1 MAVEAARLKAIV
13 TADTSD
19 GERKIRGFVE
29 KQAGVIEKGFSGIG
43 AAMGLAATAMAV
55 QSVARYGVEAA
66 KMATANAAVESSFR
80 DLASTAGQSSDE
92 ILDALKNASDG
103 AISEYDLMLS
113 ANRAM
118 MLGVADTA
126 DEMAGLLD
134 IARRR
139 GQAMGLSTTQAFNDI
154 VTGLGRGSAL
164 ILDNLGIVIDL
175 EQTYEQY
182 AATLGKTA
190 SELTDIEKKQA
201 TVNRVMSEVSGI
213 GGTPISDPWEK
224 YNAAMVDLKTTI
236 GDVIAQPLGSWLEG
250 AAGGARAAQA
260 GIEGMQAAFAGEEG
274 PTAAQQIVTLASQQ
288 AAAFDVLASATDE
301 QIDQAFDL
309 IDKMQDLRDTMVDP
323 TASAM
328 AIDQARAMAGAEV
341 AAIADAF
348 LAEKTI
354 RGELVEANRQSAAET
369 QAAWNA
375 YRASEITSWNAYA
388 VAVEAEN
395 QRIAS
400 EARQSAI
407 ALALTVDEL
416 ANSLAWGGVD
426 DLFGDMGGEA
436 LEYLHELRRVASDT
450 YQHWLAETNNAAFA
464 QERARDAVAEV
475 VAELGAVAPAYDSA
489 TQAMIDGANTVA
501 GIVDNVSARLYS
513 VIGAQAFDNA
523 SEYERVLSEVYQGFI
538 DDGYTAEQATLAT
551 RDAANELVDSVSQL
565 HGGGLDDVSDAAWR
579 AESQI
584 WGTVAAAQALM
595 DLLGAS
601 QGTVDSMFT
610 GAVGRG
616 LTGAGAATMAEA
628 VNAEREALIA
638 DMAQMG
644 VGARDAAFAL
654 AEFDAQTQATIS
666 GITSAY
672 SESQRETR
680 KSTASTASAGRAAKD
695 LSDGLGDL
703 SGMLK
708 KIPGLF
714 DPSAVTQEQL
724 DGAAAGL
731 PQNFADDYLRQ
742 LRDEVQNGVD
752 WEGVDIGDAALALG
766 MDPNAAAEQVLAA
779 FEAAWADSSLFANPE
794 NMNFLNMDAIQA
806 ELDRQMQS
814 AQGEK
819 NLQALLGIGDA
830 EDVSAIASL
839 GLEVQNG
846 LAGWL
851 EENGMEDAGARI
863 AEALAT
869 GLQTDDMGE
878 AAAGGMESF
887 VNSGAG
893 QEAFY
898 GIGYDAGGSVSQGIT
913 DRILDDLIKNRPPA
927 TGGGGGT
934 STEGTDG
941 NPARS
946 QSTGGV
952 HFTQTVVVRHP
963 HEQRLQAQYT
973 AQEMRRRSR

>member
-1 MAVEAARLKAIV
+1 MAVEAARLAAVV
-13 TADTSD
+13 TADTGD
-19 GERKIRGFVE
+19 GERKIRSFVE
-29 KQAGVIEKGFSGIG
+29 KQAGVIEKGFAGIG
-43 AAMGLAATAMAV
+43 KAIGLAATAMVV
-55 QSVARYGVEAA
+55 QSVTRYGVEAA

-92 ILDALKNASDG
+92 MLGALKNASGG

-126 DEMAGLLD
+126 QEMAGLLD

-164 ILDNLGIVIDL
+164 ILDNLGIVLDL
-175 EQTYEQY
+175 EDTYEQY
-182 AATLGKTA
+182 AATLGKTSA
-190 SELTDIEKKQA
+190 QLTDVEKKQA
-201 TVNRVMSEVSGI
+201 MVNSVMAEVSGI
-213 GGTPISDPWEK
+213 GSAPIANPWEK
-224 YNAAMVDLKTTI
+224 YNAAMADLKTTV
-236 GDVIAQPLGSWLEG
+236 GELIALPLATWMEN
-250 AAGGARAAQA
+250 AADGARSLKD
-260 GIEGMQAAFAGEEG
+260 GIEVIQELSRPGTLTEQVSGIAAKIDAE
-274 PTAAQQIVTLASQQ
+274 TSIIM
-288 AAAFDVLASATDE
+288 SATDE
-301 QIDQAFDL
+301 QRRAAYDLLQTVADNNAAMSDFSYGVDPEVFALAAAIESVNGLLVTQRDL
-309 IDKMQDLRDTMVDP
+309 IAQYYSAAGEGLEQ
-323 TASAM
+323 TAVGM
-328 AIDQARAMAGAEV
+328 MHY
-341 AAIADAF
+341 
-348 LAEKTI
+348 
-354 RGELVEANRQSAAET
+354 VEAVDAANKALERAGR
-369 QAAWNA
+369 QAAVA
-375 YRASEITSWNAYA
+375 FA
-388 VAVEAEN
+388 VN
-395 QRIAS
+395 
-400 EARQSAI
+400 
-407 ALALTVDEL
+407 VDEL

-538 DDGYTAEQATLAT
+538 EDGYTAEQATLAT

-616 LTGAGAATMAEA
+616 LTGAGAATMAES

-680 KSTASTASAGRAAKD
+680 KSTASTTRAGRAAKD

-703 SGMLK
+703 AGMLG

-724 DGAAAGL
+724 DGAAAGM
-731 PQNFADDYLRQ
+731 PQNFVDDYLRR
-742 LRDEVQNGVD
+742 LRDEVQNGND
-752 WEGVDIGDAALALG
+752 WEGVDIADAANALG
-766 MDPNAAAEQVLAA
+766 LDPAMAAEQILSA
-779 FEAAWADSSLFANPE
+779 FEAAWTDSSLFADPANIDKFI
-794 NMNFLNMDAIQA
+794 NMEAIQA
-806 ELDRQMQS
+806 ALEQQQDA

-819 NLQALLGIGDA
+819 NLKALFGIGDA
-830 EDVSAIASL
+830 EDVNAIAAL

-851 EENGMEDAGARI
+851 AENGMEDAGARI

-893 QEAFY
+893 QDAFY
-898 GIGYDAGGSVSQGIT
+898 GIGYDAGGAVGQGIR
-913 DRILDDLIKNRPPA
+913 DRIMDDLLNSQPPGGA
-927 TGGGGGT
+927 GGGGT

-952 HFTQTVVVRHP
+952 HFTQTVVVRNP